1 MGVLLDLIG
10 RAMSL
15 LGVEVDGDVARWLAV
30 IVVVFVLALIE
41 WRVGLVALVLSMLL
55 FSSVWLAAMPKVFAA
70 LKELPETVTTV
81 TTTVTG
87 ESYGLRCGGI
97 NPVLATIR
105 KMESGNDYAIRNKY
119 ATASG
124 AYQFIDSTW
133 HGIGGPDYPGK
144 HDASQAPPELQDEL
158 AGKYVQRILD
168 AAGGNVGAVPV
179 TWYTGNPGHELDV
192 VPRPDAGNKLTV
204 RQYRDRWLAEYE
216 RQTAACATEVM

>member
-1 MGVLLDLIG
+1 MLTDLLSSFVGVDPDVAVFVGVLVTALVVALG
-10 RAMSL
+10 NARA
-15 LGVEVDGDVARWLAV
+15 
-30 IVVVFVLALIE
+30 
-41 WRVGLVALVLSMLL
+41 GLVVLVVASLVFRAPMANA
-55 FSSVWLAAMPKVFAA
+55 VPKVLDA
-70 LKELPETVTTV
+70 LPSLTTV
-81 TTTVTG
+81 TTTVTA
-87 ESYGLRCGGI
+87 ERVGLKCGGI

-105 KMESGNDYAIRNKY
+105 HMESGNDYTIRNRY

-168 AAGGNVGAVPV
+168 AAGGDVGAVPV

-204 RQYRDRWLAEYE
+204 RQYRDRWLKQYE
-216 RQTAACATEVM
+216 RQTAACTEGML

>member
-1 MGVLLDLIG
+1 MGALFDIIG
-10 RAMSL
+10 KFVGVDRDVAVF
-15 LGVEVDGDVARWLAV
+15 LGV
-30 IVVVFVLALIE
+30 
-41 WRVGLVALVLSMLL
+41 VGVSFGVALVNAR
-55 FSSVWLAAMPKVFAA
+55 VALAVLVVLGLMFRVPMAAAVPKV
-70 LKELPETVTTV
+70 LDKLGSVTTV
-81 TTTVTG
+81 TTTVK
-87 ESYGLRCGGI
+87 CGGI

-105 KMESGNDYAIRNKY
+105 KMESGGDYQIRNKY

-158 AGKYVQRILD
+158 AGRYVTRIIES
-168 AAGGNVGAVPV
+168 AGGDVGAVPV

-192 VPRPDAGNKLTV
+192 IPRPDAGNKLTV

-216 RQTAACATEVM
+216 RQTAACAMEVK